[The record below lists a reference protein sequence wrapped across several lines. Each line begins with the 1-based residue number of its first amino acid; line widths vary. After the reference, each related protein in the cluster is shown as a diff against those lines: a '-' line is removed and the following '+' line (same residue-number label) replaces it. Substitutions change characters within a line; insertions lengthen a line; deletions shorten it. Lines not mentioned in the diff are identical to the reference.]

1 MPAEFVSMILRVPG
15 FLLAIS
21 VHEYAHAKM
30 AYNLGDDTA
39 QLLGRMTV
47 EPWAHIDVVG
57 SLMLLIFGFG
67 WAKPVPVNTYRLQN
81 PRRDM
86 AKISLAGPVA
96 NLITALVLEIL
107 TVILLIFVSFPG
119 ALRYIPTVLE
129 VGAWINAGLG
139 FFNLI
144 PVPPLDGSN
153 ILDVYI
159 SNNARDAW
167 NWIQRYG
174 FVILVVLMVLGVVSA
189 VMQPLV
195 TGYMGF
201 AQRMAI
207 AISRIFIR

>member
-159 SNNARDAW
+159 SNSARDAW

-201 AQRMAI
+201 AQRIAI

>member
-47 EPWAHIDVVG
+47 EPWAHIDLVG

-201 AQRMAI
+201 AQRIAI

>member
-159 SNNARDAW
+159 PYSARDAW

-174 FVILVVLMVLGVVSA
+174 FVILVALMVLGVVSA
-189 VMQPLV
+189 VMQPLL

-201 AQRMAI
+201 AQSIAI
-207 AISRIFIR
+207 AIARIFIR

>member
-159 SNNARDAW
+159 SNSTRDAW

>member
-159 SNNARDAW
+159 STVSYTHLDVYKRQPPRSSGNRFGRNRDS
-167 NWIQRYG
+167 G
-174 FVILVVLMVLGVVSA
+174 F
-189 VMQPLV
+189 
-195 TGYMGF
+195 T
-201 AQRMAI
+201 
-207 AISRIFIR
+207 

>member
-159 SNNARDAW
+159 SNSARDAW

-201 AQRMAI
+201 AQRMEI
-207 AISRIFIR
+207 DISRIFIR

>member
-1 MPAEFVSMILRVPG
+1 MPAEFVSIILRVPG

-39 QLLGRMTV
+39 QLLGRMTF
-47 EPWAHIDVVG
+47 EPWAHLDVVG

-119 ALRYIPTVLE
+119 AFRYIPTVLE

-139 FFNLI
+139 LFNLI

-159 SNNARDAW
+159 PYNARDAW
-167 NWIQRYG
+167 DWIQQYG

-189 VMQPLV
+189 VLQPLL
-195 TGYMGF
+195 TGYMSF
-201 AQRMAI
+201 AQGIAI
-207 AISRIFIR
+207 AIARIFIR

>member
-159 SNNARDAW
+159 SDSARDAW

>member
-159 SNNARDAW
+159 SNSARDAW

>member
-47 EPWAHIDVVG
+47 EPWAHIDLVG

-159 SNNARDAW
+159 SNSARDAW

>member
-1 MPAEFVSMILRVPG
+1 MPHEFVNMILRVPG

-21 VHEYAHAKM
+21 VHEYAHARM

-39 QLLGRMTV
+39 QLLGRMTF

-81 PRRDM
+81 PRKDM

-96 NLITALVLEIL
+96 NLIAALVLEIL

-201 AQRMAI
+201 AQRIAI

>member
-159 SNNARDAW
+159 SNSARDAW

-189 VMQPLV
+189 VMQPLL

-201 AQRMAI
+201 AQRIAI

>member
-1 MPAEFVSMILRVPG
+1 MAGEFARMILRVPG

-21 VHEYAHAKM
+21 VHEYAHART

-47 EPWAHIDVVG
+47 EPWPHIDIVG
-57 SLMLLIFGFG
+57 ALMLLIFGFG

-81 PRRDM
+81 PKRDM
-86 AKISLAGPVA
+86 ARISLAGPVA
-96 NLITALVLEIL
+96 NLVTALVLEVL
-107 TVILLIFVSFPG
+107 TVILLVFVSFPG

-153 ILDVYI
+153 ILANYI
-159 SNNARDAW
+159 PNSARHSWD
-167 NWIQRYG
+167 WIQRYG
-174 FVILVVLMVLGVVSA
+174 FVILVALMVLGVVSA

-201 AQRMAI
+201 AQWMAM